1 MYINAPLTVE
11 GDLTLVSYADLQKQ
25 ELRNARIQNLAADPG
40 SPVLGQIYY
49 NTGNNTLRFY
59 NGSSFVTL
67 STGAAMT
74 FGNVTAQ
81 TSYGLSSS
89 NGVGTDAARNDHTH
103 GTPALGSA
111 TPTTQAFGDSAVVG
125 VATAPAREDH
135 KHAMPAAPTAS
146 SVGAVANSGATP
158 AILADVFGS
167 RPAFGTVGRIFIDL
181 TSAIVWR
188 DTGSAWVQLY
198 AFGSP
203 STQAIG
209 DAAADGTAV
218 TVARSDHKHAMP
230 AFGNVTSQTS
240 YGAASGNGLASAR
253 MPWGA
258 SVRARAYSLVRATS
272 RTGTPRLM
280 ASSPI
285 SSSTNASS

>member
-11 GDLTLVSYADLQKQ
+11 GALTLVSYADLQKQ

-67 STGAAMT
+67 STGSAMT

-135 KHAMPAAPTAS
+135 K
-146 SVGAVANSGATP
+146 
-158 AILADVFGS
+158 I
-167 RPAFGTVGRIFIDL
+167 GR
-181 TSAIVWR
+181 AHV
-188 DTGSAWVQLY
+188 
-198 AFGSP
+198 
-203 STQAIG
+203 
-209 DAAADGTAV
+209 
-218 TVARSDHKHAMP
+218 
-230 AFGNVTSQTS
+230 
-240 YGAASGNGLASAR
+240 
-253 MPWGA
+253 
-258 SVRARAYSLVRATS
+258 
-272 RTGTPRLM
+272 
-280 ASSPI
+280 
-285 SSSTNASS
+285 